1 MDPLSA
7 LGLASAVA
15 QFLDF
20 GSKLFHATKEVMDAG
35 STVTVARVGEAAG
48 HLADIGCGLQ
58 TRYQTLEAAE
68 LSEEELS
75 LYGLARQCELLAAE
89 ISDCLKSLVAKK
101 GKNARWATFLAALCS
116 VWQREH
122 VETLALR
129 LTEYRSQLTLRLL
142 LVLNSHHD
150 AQNKKLDRLQ
160 DSGREIVEVV
170 SISTQDIVNTIHQK
184 HEETMA
190 AIFTAR
196 NGTSQAI
203 TGHRTGAKFVEQM
216 SRSDLLKTTTTY
228 HHQENTMTGP
238 LLDFS
243 RRPTPPNFSRKLL
256 DSLHFREISYR
267 KESIPQTYRDTF
279 EWVWAPS
286 NPEGEALWDNLGDW
300 LKHGNGC
307 YWLCG
312 KAGSGKSSL
321 MKFLQQDR
329 RTDGYLQ
336 EWVAESA
343 GTELITGSF
352 YFWYAGSPVQKSQ
365 TGLLRSLLFYFLS
378 CRPEMCPV
386 LFPDVCRSILAG
398 KILTP
403 TVELDHLEIRVAFSR
418 LVDSIPKDVRLFFFV
433 DGLDE
438 YSGDHNDICDLF
450 AEATNAPSIKILVS
464 SRPIQAC
471 VAKFS
476 HCPKLHL
483 QDLTRAD
490 ITLYVKDKLDS
501 DPLMAKMEAY
511 QKGFTTQMIES
522 VTSKACGV
530 FLWVILVVKRLKARL
545 QDYDSVAELEAEIEK
560 LPSDL
565 EKLYE
570 HMLGAMSQEHRV
582 LGSKYLQLVLRSMEM
597 DVELYLLQLSF
608 AEDEDYSGSLTAAIE
623 AIEPNAEVW
632 RCEAT
637 EGRLRSRCCG
647 LIETREHRS
656 SLAFSAFNKKVD
668 FIHRTVTEFLRIG
681 VVWDRIRASS
691 GPLFH
696 ADEALVSSA
705 LREIKALPYPQRSE
719 TDCTMVSARIAH
731 MLSYE
736 QALDQT
742 TRETFHKAY
751 LPEFLRV
758 IRFHWHDPALF
769 SSFTEQL
776 TVFNASVSA
785 GCARMKLA
793 YPESFIFAC
802 LIQSPEPDLR
812 NHVEIAEI
820 DHRFTAFHML
830 LHFTEETDI
839 RVRTSMAANIP
850 DSYLTIRECIFS
862 KRNSKDLVKNSRKR
876 LVQGDGYINPSHDA
890 FWGYFIHFLVTIM
903 DHSGEKHVDR
913 STSSSVIPVLI
924 ALQKILEG
932 ATFRILPTLKL
943 SSKFRLTSKSKRLNY
958 ISLIAEF
965 LWEIWS
971 RESVQAGRT
980 SALDSLALHCC
991 GIETLIRGQDGFEYE
1006 FCETLEALKSLKH
1019 PKKKASSHIK
1029 ALFSRFQRKLQRPKH
1044 KDGAPKTPEHSDL
1057 PVVPL
1062 TDYSSYES
1070 PWQRYQ
1076 RVQAREITQ
1085 G

>member
-7 LGLASAVA
+7 LSIASAVA

-20 GSKLFHATKEVMDAG
+20 GSKLFHATKEVVDAG
-35 STVTVARVGEAAG
+35 STVTVALVGEAASQ
-48 HLADIGCGLQ
+48 LADIGCGLQ

-75 LYGLARQCELLAAE
+75 LYDLARQCELLAAE
-89 ISDCLKSLVAKK
+89 ISDCLKSLVA
-101 GKNARWATFLAALCS
+101 KNARWATFLAALCS

-129 LTEYRSQLTLRLL
+129 LAEYRSQLTLRLL
-142 LVLNSHHD
+142 LVLNSHYD
-150 AQNKKLDRLQ
+150 AQDKKLDRLQ

-196 NGTSQAI
+196 DGTSQAI
-203 TGHRTGAKFVEQM
+203 TGHQTGAKFVEQM
-216 SRSDLLKTTTTY
+216 GRTDLLKTTTTY
-228 HHQENTMTGP
+228 RHHENTITGP
-238 LLDFS
+238 LMDFS
-243 RRPTPPNFSRKLL
+243 RRPTPHDFSRKLL

-267 KESIPQTYRDTF
+267 KESISQAHRDTF

-286 NPEGEALWDNLGDW
+286 NPGGKTLWDNLGDW

-378 CRPEMCPV
+378 RRPEMCPV

-418 LVDSIPKDVRLFFFV
+418 LIDSIPKDVRLFFFV

-450 AEATNAPSIKILVS
+450 AEATNVPSIKILVS
-464 SRPIQAC
+464 SRPIPAC

-530 FLWVILVVKRLKARL
+530 FLWVILVVKRLKTRL
-545 QDYDSVAELEAEIEK
+545 QDYDSVAELEAEIER

-731 MLSYE
+731 MLGYG
-736 QALDQT
+736 QTLDQT

-802 LIQSPEPDLR
+802 LIQSPEPDLWGFL
-812 NHVEIAEI
+812 EIANI
-820 DHRFTAFHML
+820 YHRFTPLHML

-839 RVRTSMAANIP
+839 RIRTSMAANIP
-850 DSYLTIRECIFS
+850 NSHVTIRNGIFS
-862 KRNSKDLVKNSRKR
+862 KGKSKDRVNIRER
-876 LVQGDGYINPSHDA
+876 LVRGDDVLKLSADD
-890 FWGYFIHFLVTIM
+890 FWGYLIHFFVTIM

-913 STSSSVIPVLI
+913 STSSVIPVLI
-924 ALQKILEG
+924 ALQKILAW
-932 ATFRILPTLKL
+932 ATFRIAFGILHELRITT
-943 SSKFRLTSKSKRLNY
+943 KFRLTSKSEKKSH

-971 RESVQAGRT
+971 RESVQAGR
-980 SALDSLALHCC
+980 SSVLDSLASHCC
-991 GIETLIRGQDGFEYE
+991 GVETLIRAEEGYESE
-1006 FCETLEALKSLKH
+1006 FCETLKALKNMKQ
-1019 PKKKASSHIK
+1019 PKKKASSHTK
-1029 ALFSRFQRKLQRPKH
+1029 ALLSRFQQKLGRPRH
-1044 KDGAPKTPEHSDL
+1044 KDRAPETPEQSDL
-1057 PVVPL
+1057 SVVSL

-1070 PWQRYQ
+1070 PWQTYQ
-1076 RVQAREITQ
+1076 RTQVREVAQ